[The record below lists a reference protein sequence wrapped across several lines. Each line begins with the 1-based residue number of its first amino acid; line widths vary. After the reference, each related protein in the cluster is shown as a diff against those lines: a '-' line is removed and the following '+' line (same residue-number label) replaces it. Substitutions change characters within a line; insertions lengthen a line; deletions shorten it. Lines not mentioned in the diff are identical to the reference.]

1 MGGIFSDS
9 SERLLPRG
17 SGARSIYKV
26 LMKVEF
32 NTMKHS
38 LYKRFFAIHE
48 ELMSSHM
55 KGFIAFL
62 DMR

>member
-48 ELMSSHM
+48 DLVSP
-55 KGFIAFL
+55 
-62 DMR
+62 